1 MGCAALLQNRNRKRG
16 PNDAGPPIP
25 PPVRARIYLTRGPS
39 VGFPTKVCLSP
50 NENPARIPIGAGSR
64 EPSHLLG
71 GRRARAPL
79 RQLIR
84 RARGSS
90 RNVRHGKPTGH
101 TFLETSG
108 ALTDWTPRAGAGCSR
123 SLSLGL
129 RRHSRKCRIAIRAAR
144 WRAERPSNKSPAL
157 DAGGA

>member
-1 MGCAALLQNRNRKRG
+1 MGTRMSPAPR
-16 PNDAGPPIP
+16 PPIASRP
-25 PPVRARIYLTRGPS
+25 RPNNLTRGPS

-90 RNVRHGKPTGH
+90 RCLRSFTSQTPAFTLATSSMLQSPAIKGYPPSPRTPGPSRRTNQRNRRQNRQRTKRDPNGSTATIKPTPQQ
-101 TFLETSG
+101 FL
-108 ALTDWTPRAGAGCSR
+108 
-123 SLSLGL
+123 LSPP
-129 RRHSRKCRIAIRAAR
+129 K
-144 WRAERPSNKSPAL
+144 PNY
-157 DAGGA
+157 